1 MGHTRS
7 CLHADHS
14 CCDQSGSRL
23 PHPEEGALWQG
34 LGREEED
41 IVHTETDYIAD
52 SALTSVPDTPHEVN
66 TAEEDRIK
74 GLQGVEVGVLDGVNY
89 SEEHLDEELEL
100 AWSLRCKL
108 DLFLIILNES
118 LLCAFD

>member
-1 MGHTRS
+1 M
-7 CLHADHS
+7 
-14 CCDQSGSRL
+14 
-23 PHPEEGALWQG
+23 
-34 LGREEED
+34 
-41 IVHTETDYIAD
+41 
-52 SALTSVPDTPHEVN
+52 TSVPDTPHEVN
-66 TAEEDRIK
+66 TAEEGRIK